1 MNFWEVFPT
10 VRPFRKNDVMIRMPG
25 TPMVRGGFVSI
36 QAHGNSKNRDVIF
49 RRMDVE
55 LFF

>member
-10 VRPFRKNDVMIRMPG
+10 VRPFRKNDVVIWMPC